1 MRLQRQIQARA
12 AALAIL
18 SFLLLFPGKLAWAA
32 EGGLPL
38 WAESRFAGQADEA
51 GRAEGWPDAK
61 EAEAVN
67 AAYGYKNAPV
77 AMEASYGYDNM
88 AKGGRY
94 LPVYVTLKNQRKEVF
109 NGSLMVKSRESD
121 LDIYEYEYPVAL
133 EGEEAVQIN
142 LNIPLGLRSDQMYV
156 KLYDSQRN
164 QILQKRLKINIRQD
178 TPELLI
184 GTLSDSQDKL
194 EYLDDVGIRSSTLRT
209 RTCAMEIGRAHV

>member
-88 AKGGRY
+88 AKGGGISRFT
-94 LPVYVTLKNQRKEVF
+94 LPLKTSGRKF
-109 NGSLMVKSRESD
+109 LTG
-121 LDIYEYEYPVAL
+121 AL
-133 EGEEAVQIN
+133 W
-142 LNIPLGLRSDQMYV
+142 
-156 KLYDSQRN
+156 
-164 QILQKRLKINIRQD
+164 
-178 TPELLI
+178 
-184 GTLSDSQDKL
+184 
-194 EYLDDVGIRSSTLRT
+194 
-209 RTCAMEIGRAHV
+209 